1 MSSFKPGDVMSP
13 CGALAMDVLSSTAI
27 IHCKKYHEMHTRAFM
42 SESYQTHCVC
52 KHFNIKT
59 SKTQCFLQK
68 NCKFLPGRSCGNH
81 KKTIGILRILSNPA
95 ISCHRAVHS
104 RCSVM
109 HPGRESCAKNTTR
122 ATCARVAASACPNPS
137 RVVAIIGTVA
147 GLAVVVAIIAG
158 HRPPWASLG
167 CPVSPSGFL
176 GPPQASCGFLG
187 HLRFVLKCPRGV
199 EHALGS
205 SRR

>member
-1 MSSFKPGDVMSP
+1 MSP
-13 CGALAMDVLSSTAI
+13 RGALAMDVLSSTAI
-27 IHCKKYHEMHTRAFM
+27 IHCKKYHKVHPRAFM
-42 SESYQTHCVC
+42 SKSYRTQCVC

-59 SKTQCFLQK
+59 SKTQCFFH
-68 NCKFLPGRSCGNH
+68 NSFANFLPGRSCGNH
-81 KKTIGILRILSNPA
+81 RKTIGILRILLNPA
-95 ISCHRAVHS
+95 ISCHRAVQS

-109 HPGRESCAKNTTR
+109 HPGRESCAKNITR

-158 HRPPWASLG
+158 HRPPWAPLG
-167 CPVSPSGFL
+167 CPVRPSGFL

-187 HLRFVLKCPRGV
+187 HPRLVLKCPRGV

>member
-1 MSSFKPGDVMSP
+1 MRIQNEDP
-13 CGALAMDVLSSTAI
+13 
-27 IHCKKYHEMHTRAFM
+27 
-42 SESYQTHCVC
+42 THRRVG
-52 KHFNIKT
+52 KNIKNVMF
-59 SKTQCFLQK
+59 SRNNFA
-68 NCKFLPGRSCGNH
+68 NVLPGRSCGNH
-81 KKTIGILRILSNPA
+81 CKTIGILRILSNPA
-95 ISCHRAVHS
+95 ISCHRAVQS

-137 RVVAIIGTVA
+137 RVAAIIGTVA

-158 HRPPWASLG
+158 HRPPWAPLG
-167 CPVSPSGFL
+167 CPVRPSGFL

-187 HLRFVLKCPRGV
+187 HPRLVLKCPRGV